1 MTIGQLVECIT
12 GKACA
17 TYGGFADCTAFNNRG
32 TKIGLFGEC
41 LTKAG
46 YHSSGNEI
54 MYNGMTG
61 EQLESDIF
69 IGPTY
74 YMRLKHMVKD
84 KINFRALGPR
94 TALTKQPVSGRAN
107 DGGLR
112 IGEMERD
119 VLISHGLNNFL
130 RESMMERGDKYY
142 MAICNKTGMLSIYNP
157 SKNIF
162 MSPMADGPIKF
173 TGSVDGKDMHIE
185 HVTRFGRDFSVVC
198 VPYSLKLLIQELQT
212 MNIQMRLITED
223 NIEQLENLSFS
234 KNIHKLLHAENIKTK
249 DVVANIRKELQQ
261 TLRPTNTPERI
272 SDRDRGTGMVWKV
285 LDSDKDSSPAYVPET
300 PPYMPGTPSGSP
312 PGNNTTNSNESTD
325 SSVPFTFFGNPKYPD
340 TPSMEGGQGGQL
352 YGQNMGQVYGGTNS
366 LPEYTIGETV
376 FYRGG
381 SKANRP
387 WKIKDTGSGEFITI
401 ETDDLDGIEEIGDSI
416 KVVSPIDIYRPS
428 MMPEYQGNPMVQGQ
442 QGYPMIQ
449 GQYMD
454 SYGNHMN
461 HNPYPEINVNP
472 VIKIVNGPDN
482 SVDTST
488 HAGQGTDQG
497 HSMSQ
502 GIGMGHGQVP
512 NALFMGGTNIPLHK
526 PTETT
531 SAISGGSG
539 GSGEID
545 FNKGP
550 IMIKKV

>member
-1 MTIGQLVECIT
+1 
-12 GKACA
+12 
-17 TYGGFADCTAFNNRG
+17 
-32 TKIGLFGEC
+32 
-41 LTKAG
+41 
-46 YHSSGNEI
+46 
-54 MYNGMTG
+54 
-61 EQLESDIF
+61 
-69 IGPTY
+69 
-74 YMRLKHMVKD
+74 
-84 KINFRALGPR
+84 
-94 TALTKQPVSGRAN
+94 
-107 DGGLR
+107 
-112 IGEMERD
+112 
-119 VLISHGLNNFL
+119 
-130 RESMMERGDKYY
+130 MMERGDKYY

-173 TGSVDGKDMHIE
+173 TGSVDGKEMHIE

-272 SDRDRGTGMVWKV
+272 MDRDSDKGMVWKL

-300 PPYMPGTPSGSP
+300 PPYMPIGSP
-312 PGNNTTNSNESTD
+312 PGNKTTNSNGSYGSNGSNGSNGSAD

-340 TPSMEGGQGGQL
+340 TPSMEGT
-352 YGQNMGQVYGGTNS
+352 GGTNS

-416 KVVSPIDIYRPS
+416 KVVSPIDIFRPS
-428 MMPEYQGNPMVQGQ
+428 MMPEYQGNPMMQGQ
-442 QGYPMIQ
+442 PGYPMFQGQLGQLGQLGQQ

-454 SYGNHMN
+454 SY

-488 HAGQGTDQG
+488 HTGQGTMQG
-497 HSMSQ
+497 HSMGQ
-502 GIGMGHGQVP
+502 GIVMGHGQVP
-512 NALFMGGTNIPLHK
+512 NALIMGGTNTPLHK

-531 SAISGGSG
+531 SAVSGGSG
-539 GSGEID
+539 TID
-545 FNKGP
+545 FDKGP